1 MGSRVGLRRMVDL
14 PAAIFYI
21 VLAMCLLLNNHRLAL
36 SPVTVHWT
44 GRAPTGLIRRFML
57 CAALLLLG
65 IAGGGCKPGASAPS
79 HPKLELHQIST
90 PSSNYVA
97 YSSFETGLG
106 TYVRALK
113 VDGETLWVGTSRGIL
128 AVNHQTG
135 ALIQTYTRASVGNRM
150 ASDYIF
156 TINIDPHDG
165 VKWFGTNNG
174 GLVRYDV
181 TAAADRQWVNFL
193 PTNGL
198 ADFWV
203 YDVDFSNDGTMW
215 VGTWDGVSRY
225 DPRAAAGKEFTNYN
239 EKDGLA
245 NRWVYTVA
253 VDHDQSVWFGTESG
267 ISRFDP
273 AAPSGRQWRTWRHE
287 DGLGAPNALALKRSQ
302 NTGMGTMT
310 SQYRTR
316 HDLSVL
322 DEKGNETYNENYVF
336 SMAIDHDGV
345 KWIGT
350 WGGGLSRFDFNE
362 KDGGKEKDGN
372 GRWKNYA
379 KADGLAGNIVYAIEI
394 DQHGIFWLGTNH
406 GLSRFDPSAPLQLQW
421 KSWTKADGL
430 LGDDVYAIAA
440 APTGTIWLGQK
451 GGVVELKPSQGAQHF
466 EG

>member
-1 MGSRVGLRRMVDL
+1 MVDL

-21 VLAMCLLLNNHRLAL
+21 VLAMRFLLNSQRLARTQE
-36 SPVTVHWT
+36 TVH
-44 GRAPTGLIRRFML
+44 RTGLDPTSQVRRLML
-57 CAALLLLG
+57 CAVLLFLG
-65 IAGGGCKPGASAPS
+65 IAADGCKPGTSAPS
-79 HPKLELHQIST
+79 HSRLELHRIAT
-90 PSSNYVA
+90 PSLNYVA
-97 YSSFETGLG
+97 YSSFDTGLG

-128 AVNHQTG
+128 AVNDQTG

-156 TINIDPHDG
+156 TINVDPHGG

-174 GLVRYDV
+174 GLVRYD
-181 TAAADRQWVNFL
+181 ASAEADRQWFNFL

-225 DPRAAAGKEFTNYN
+225 DSRAAAGKQFTNYH
-239 EKDGLA
+239 ESDGLA
-245 NRWVYTVA
+245 NKWVYTVA

-273 AAPSGRQWRTWRHE
+273 QAPSGRQWRTWRHE
-287 DGLGAPNALALKRSQ
+287 DGLGAPNALALKRSK
-302 NTGMGTMT
+302 NTGMGTMN

-350 WGGGLSRFDFNE
+350 WGGGLSRFDFHANIGE
-362 KDGGKEKDGN
+362 HAGGGKEGGGKAGD
-372 GRWKNYA
+372 GRWKNYDT
-379 KADGLAGNIVYAIEI
+379 ADGLAGNIVYAVEI

-406 GLSRFDPSAPLQLQW
+406 GVSRFDPSAPLQLQW
-421 KSWTKADGL
+421 KNWTKADGL

-451 GGVVELKPSQGAQHF
+451 GGVVELKPAQGTQHF